1 MNLIRRTTILT
12 LLLLMSIYVYS
23 QNSNPNE
30 FVEEKPPLMKGEI
43 AFGLNV
49 HTSGTLGLQFRK
61 AKNLTGYKKIYWES
75 DLVGMKHPKEIKSVN
90 RYFTD
95 AKAFVFG
102 KQNNLTILRGGA
114 GFEKTLY
121 SKAEKNG
128 IEIRF
133 VYGGG
138 LSLGITKPVYLNI
151 LEPTGKFG
159 EFETV
164 VEKYD
169 PNKHFLDDI
178 YGRAPFTYGL
188 NQINFHPGAYG
199 RIAFNFEYSPIYYD
213 VKALE
218 LGAIIDAYPKE
229 IPIMALIENKKFYFT
244 FYMTFIYG
252 RKK

>member
-1 MNLIRRTTILT
+1 MNLIRRTTILA

-229 IPIMALIENKKFYFT
+229 IPIMALIQNKKFYFT
-244 FYMTFIYG
+244 FYITFIYG

>member
-1 MNLIRRTTILT
+1 MNLIRRTTILA

-218 LGAIIDAYPKE
+218 LGAIVDAYPKE
-229 IPIMALIENKKFYFT
+229 IPIMALIQNKKFYFT
-244 FYMTFIYG
+244 FYITFIYG

>member
-1 MNLIRRTTILT
+1 MIRNRWISIVFMM
-12 LLLLMSIYVYS
+12 LLSSICAFS
-23 QNSNPNE
+23 QNTNPNE
-30 FVEEKPPLMKGEI
+30 YVEEKPPLMKGEI
-43 AFGLNV
+43 AFGLNI
-49 HTSGTLGLQFRK
+49 HTSGTVGLQFRK
-61 AKNLTGYKKIYWES
+61 ATNITGYKKFYWEG

-102 KQNNLTILRGGA
+102 KQNSLTILRAGA
-114 GFEKTLY
+114 GFEKTLF
-121 SKAEKNG
+121 SKFEKNG
-128 IEIRF
+128 VDIRF
-133 VYGGG
+133 IYGGG
-138 LSLGITKPVYLNI
+138 LSLGFTKPVYLNI

-159 EFETV
+159 EFDIV

-169 PNKHFLDDI
+169 PKEHFLDNI

-188 NQINFHPGAYG
+188 NQINVHPGVYG

-213 VKALE
+213 IKSLE
-218 LGAIIDAYPKE
+218 LGAIIDAYPKD
-229 IPIMALIENKKFYFT
+229 IPIMALIDNKKFYFT

>member
-1 MNLIRRTTILT
+1 MNWIKRTIIFALMVLT
-12 LLLLMSIYVYS
+12 NALAYS
-23 QNSNPNE
+23 QGINPNE
-30 FVEEKPPLMKGEI
+30 FIEEKPPLMKGEI

-61 AKNLTGYKKIYWES
+61 AKNITGYKKLFWET

-102 KQNNLTILRGGA
+102 KQNSLTILRGGV
-114 GFEKTLY
+114 GYEKTLY

-133 VYGGG
+133 VYSGG

-159 EFETV
+159 EFDIV

-178 YGRAPFTYGL
+178 YGRAPFTYGMS
-188 NQINFHPGAYG
+188 QINFHPGAYG

>member
-1 MNLIRRTTILT
+1 MISMRWTCLLF
-12 LLLLMSIYVYS
+12 LLLLGNISAYC
-23 QNSNPNE
+23 QTTNPNE
-30 FVEEKPPLMKGEI
+30 YVEEKPPLMKGEI

-61 AKNLTGYKKIYWES
+61 AKNLTGYKKFYLEA

-102 KQNNLTILRGGA
+102 KQNNLTILRGGS

-121 SKAEKNG
+121 SKFEKNG
-128 IEIRF
+128 VDIRF

-159 EFETV
+159 EFDII

-169 PNKHFLDDI
+169 ANKHFLDNI

-188 NQINFHPGAYG
+188 NQINLHPGAYG
-199 RIAFNFEYSPIYYD
+199 RVAFNFEYSPIYYD
-213 VKALE
+213 IKSLE
-218 LGAIIDAYPKE
+218 LGAIIDAFPKD
-229 IPIMALIENKKFYFT
+229 IPIMALIDNKKFYFT

>member
-1 MNLIRRTTILT
+1 MILFRRICVLA
-12 LLLLMSIYVYS
+12 LLLTCSYFVHA
-23 QNSNPNE
+23 QVANPNE
-30 FVEEKPPLMKGEI
+30 YVEEKPPLMKGEI

-61 AKNLTGYKKIYWES
+61 AKNLTGYKKFYFEGDI
-75 DLVGMKHPKEIKSVN
+75 VGMKHPKEIKSVN

-102 KQNNLTILRGGA
+102 KQNNFNILRAGA
-114 GFEKTLY
+114 GYEKTLY
-121 SKAEKNG
+121 SKFEKNG

-159 EFETV
+159 EFDII

-169 PNKHFLDDI
+169 PDKHFLDNI

-213 VKALE
+213 IKALE
-218 LGAIIDAYPKE
+218 LGAILDAYPKD
-229 IPIMALIENKKFYFT
+229 IPIMALIDNKKFFFT